1 MSAGVVGPGRYTRRL
16 CSAVLTFEAVLMLLS
31 ILVLN
36 GFSVLP
42 PAAAGGVGGGMAAL
56 CLITAGS
63 LGRPWGY
70 MFGHLVQVAVVALGL
85 LAPVIVVVGFIFAA
99 LWIAAYVLG
108 LRIDRDRALA

>member
-1 MSAGVVGPGRYTRRL
+1 VTRRL

-36 GFSVLP
+36 GFSVLA
-42 PAAAGGVGGGMAAL
+42 PAAAASVGGGMAAL
-56 CLITAGS
+56 CLVAAGG
-63 LGRPWGY
+63 LGRPRGY
-70 MFGHLVQVAVVALGL
+70 LLGHLVQIAVVALGL
-85 LAPVIVVVGFIFAA
+85 LAPVLAVVGFLFAA

>member
-1 MSAGVVGPGRYTRRL
+1 MTRRL

-36 GFSVLP
+36 GFSILP
-42 PAAAGGVGGGMAAL
+42 PAAAASVGGGMAAL

-70 MFGHLVQVAVVALGL
+70 LLGHVVQVAIVALGL
-85 LAPVIVVVGFIFAA
+85 LAPSIVVVGFLFAA
-99 LWIAAYVLG
+99 LWVTAYVIG
-108 LRIDRDRALA
+108 LRIDLDRALR